1 MTHNKTNISIL
12 KNNKNTHSQVSE
24 SQIHNKL
31 ELKGPGPQNPKR
43 KNREKGKGRRKGG
56 KKKES
61 SQRFRFSIQNRGKR
75 RAKSEKLRP
84 ETGNEK
90 PRQSKV
96 IDRAARDS

>member
-1 MTHNKTNISIL
+1 MMHNKTNIPIL

-56 KKKES
+56 KKKRILSVIPIFDSE
-61 SQRFRFSIQNRGKR
+61 QRQ
-75 RAKSEKLRP
+75 AK
-84 ETGNEK
+84 G
-90 PRQSKV
+90 
-96 IDRAARDS
+96 